1 MLTKIVIAAILTL
14 ILTPTIKRLI
24 EKYARSTNLYTKI
37 RGGTPRGVGLAPF
50 IVLILL
56 LPSPY
61 NLLIGIMGILA
72 FIDDI
77 IGRKKIKTLKI
88 EWGQLAR
95 GIGIILVSIIGYPFM
110 GPSSVLVALM
120 IQPLNIA
127 DMQPGAA
134 CTTMIIIL
142 ILVIVL
148 SLFKNQSVYLPF
160 LILVTCLAY
169 SPLDYKGEIMMG
181 EIGNHSYAI
190 ALGVSFHLLGGFKTV
205 LMFFL
210 FTTFIIALVRRRNLK
225 EYIQENL
232 GIENP
237 TLGDCFMDVISGG
250 GLGDLLR
257 QLILKDR
264 RFKIE
269 NKILKILGFRRL
281 LQKPQKRKLLVF

>member
-1 MLTKIVIAAILTL
+1 MLNKIIIATIITL
-14 ILTPTIKRLI
+14 ILTPTIKFFI

-37 RGGTPRGVGLAPF
+37 RGGTPRGIGLAPF
-50 IVLILL
+50 IILILF
-56 LPSPY
+56 LPVPY
-61 NLLIGIMGILA
+61 NLLVGIMGILA

-77 IGRKKIKTLKI
+77 IGRKKIKNLKI

-95 GIGIILVSIIGYPFM
+95 GIGIITISIVGYPIM
-110 GPSSVLVALM
+110 GASSILVALM

-134 CTTMIIIL
+134 CTTIIITS

-148 SLFKNQSVYLPF
+148 SFFKNQPIYLP
-160 LILVTCLAY
+160 LLLLVTCLAY
-169 SPLDYKGEIMMG
+169 SPLDYKGKIMMG

-190 ALGVSFHLLGGFKTV
+190 ALGISFHLLGGFETV

-210 FTTFIIALVRRRNLK
+210 LTTFIIALIRRKNLK
-225 EYIQENL
+225 KYIQENL
-232 GIENP
+232 RIENP

-264 RFKIE
+264 KFKIK
-269 NKILKILGFRRL
+269 NRILKALGFRRL
-281 LQKPQKRKLLVF
+281 FHNPHNM

>member
-1 MLTKIVIAAILTL
+1 MLNKIIIATILTL
-14 ILTPTIKRLI
+14 ILTPTIKSLI

-37 RGGTPRGVGLAPF
+37 RGGTPRGTGLAPF
-50 IVLILL
+50 IILILF
-56 LPSPY
+56 LPTPY
-61 NLLIGIMGILA
+61 NLLVGIMGILA

-77 IGRKKIKTLKI
+77 IGRKEIKKLKV

-95 GIGIILVSIIGYPFM
+95 GLGIILVSIIGYPFM
-110 GPSSVLVALM
+110 GPSSILVALM

-127 DMQPGAA
+127 DMQPGTA
-134 CTTMIIIL
+134 CTTIIITS

-148 SLFKNQSVYLPF
+148 SLFKNQPIYLPL

-169 SPLDYKGEIMMG
+169 SPLDYKGKIMMG

-190 ALGVSFHLLGGFKTV
+190 ALGISFHLIGGFKTV
-205 LMFFL
+205 LILFL
-210 FTTFIIALVRRRNLK
+210 VTTFIIALIRRKNLK
-225 EYIQENL
+225 RYIQENL

-257 QLILKDR
+257 QLILNDR
-264 RFKIE
+264 KFKIE
-269 NKILKILGFRRL
+269 NRILKALGFRRL
-281 LQKPQKRKLLVF
+281 FYNPHSL